1 MARLS
6 HPLRLWKPAPLIT
19 ALRMGTMSSVL
30 SACCSEYRRRAK
42 ARASCTPPSSLL
54 LAKSATLRLP
64 ALTLSAV
71 DGIGLPLLRIR
82 QRLLRIRS
90 VQMKRPIAHSY
101 RRFGTSWSPIR
112 RVAVP
117 RIRSG
122 RMRAGQSQ
130 EIPDTYGMSGPT

>member
-1 MARLS
+1 MHPAAARRS
-6 HPLRLWKPAPLIT
+6 PRSRAGRGSRLR
-19 ALRMGTMSSVL
+19 
-30 SACCSEYRRRAK
+30 
-42 ARASCTPPSSLL
+42 ARANTKAGLRELASRASL

-64 ALTLSAV
+64 ALMLSAV